1 MIKSILKVN
10 RGDYIGYTNSYC
22 DSIIYFFSLW
32 VLYVSLELLLLDLK
46 WKYKDL
52 SRENEEIMKSIKNL
66 ERQLDKL
73 K

>member
-1 MIKSILKVN
+1 LDIQTAVVAVLFI
-10 RGDYIGYTNSYC
+10 
-22 DSIIYFFSLW
+22 FFALW
-32 VLYVSLELLLLDLK
+32 VLYMSLELLLLDLK